1 MFEELKEYDFPFER
15 VKNIKEQYGETK
27 KEEKKEEVDEEAEPA
42 VQEVTE
48 EEAKEIE
55 KGPKDSTEHLT
66 KGARTIDLSSMEEG
80 STGESMLEAGD
91 RMYLKGLKQ
100 ANVHFHLMADNDL
113 KQLNK
118 KKRYQCLFDGGI
130 LSVNS
135 CSFISEEF
143 SMLFRDKAKVYCETG
158 DFLIGLKPE
167 QRIEFRKLIL
177 GKV

>member
-1 MFEELKEYDFPFER
+1 MG
-15 VKNIKEQYGETK
+15 KNIKEQYGETK
-27 KEEKKEEVDEEAEPA
+27 KEEKKEE

-113 KQLNK
+113 KQLK
-118 KKRYQCLFDGGI
+118 TKKRYQCLFDGGI

-135 CSFISEEF
+135 CSYISEEF